1 MTHYTVDYS
10 GLTEQEKRSQ
20 AVADLR
26 SYLGSHFDSIQ
37 NVAST
42 TPPPTQHAFRVQC
55 SLFLGVEGYPVEVL
69 YDQIWGEGA
78 WDEAEPEPDED
89 E

>member
-26 SYLGSHFDSIQ
+26 RYFGSRFDYIITK
-37 NVAST
+37 AGLC
-42 TPPPTQHAFRVQC
+42 PPPTQHTFRAQC
-55 SLFLGVEGYPVEVL
+55 SLFLGIEGYPVEVL
-69 YDQIWGEGA
+69 YDLVWGEGA